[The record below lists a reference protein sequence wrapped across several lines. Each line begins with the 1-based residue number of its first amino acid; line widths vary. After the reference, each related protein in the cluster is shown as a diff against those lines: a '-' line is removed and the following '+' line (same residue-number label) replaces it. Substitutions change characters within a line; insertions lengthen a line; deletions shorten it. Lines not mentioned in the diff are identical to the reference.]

1 LVPAIRCDGRPIRLQ
16 DQNGGTFPLQS
27 ERLFAAL
34 KGLGAISKLVILP
47 LETHGYRARESIMHT
62 LYEQDEWL
70 KLHVESDPPPSPDP
84 YSNAAA
90 TPWLWLGAFGWA
102 VAAFAIGK
110 ADSKL

>member
-1 LVPAIRCDGRPIRLQ
+1 
-16 DQNGGTFPLQS
+16 
-27 ERLFAAL
+27 
-34 KGLGAISKLVILP
+34 
-47 LETHGYRARESIMHT
+47 MHT

-70 KLHVESDPPPSPDP
+70 RLHVESDPAPSPDP